1 MKHHHKLGK
10 CDNQHTVWLI
20 VWKFWRDGILA
31 PCQEHANQEARQALS
46 SSNERASEYWVRSV
60 YAVRPPR
67 DHQVHTNQRRSA
79 TGLHARRGRESEI
92 EGNIRRA
99 PCTPP
104 FTGELKLPAGHRVAV
119 DHIHRFVYPAGL
131 SLSLSPAASP
141 RHTYTYGERRYPT
154 ENDGDLHTRIIRSFF
169 LFLLRIW
176 WTANRHDDGTLVV
189 ENVILLVYNAWTR
202 LHNNKILVFM
212 EMD

>member
-131 SLSLSPAASP
+131 SLSLSLSLACCESATHVHVRGEAISNGKWWGPTYTHYSKFFSLPAANMVDGQPP
-141 RHTYTYGERRYPT
+141 RRRNPGRRKCYPA
-154 ENDGDLHTRIIRSFF
+154 RIQCMNEI
-169 LFLLRIW
+169 
-176 WTANRHDDGTLVV
+176 AQQ
-189 ENVILLVYNAWTR
+189 
-202 LHNNKILVFM
+202 
-212 EMD
+212 

>member
-131 SLSLSPAASP
+131 SLSLSLSLS
-141 RHTYTYGERRYPT
+141 R
-154 ENDGDLHTRIIRSFF
+154 
-169 LFLLRIW
+169 LLRVRDTRTRTGRGDIQRKMMGTYIHALFEVFFSSCCEYGGRP
-176 WTANRHDDGTLVV
+176 TATTT
-189 ENVILLVYNAWTR
+189 EPWS
-202 LHNNKILVFM
+202 
-212 EMD
+212 